1 MSNLRAPRDHEVDLT
16 NCDREP
22 IQFLGCIQNFG
33 FLVGASM
40 DWLIERVSANLP
52 AFVDREPDALLGEPL
67 LSLFPETSVH
77 AIRGRLQIL
86 SSSDGVERLFGFDL
100 FNDGRTFDVAIHVSS
115 GTIVIEAE
123 PATRASGINP
133 GALIKSMISRVQRT
147 EGLEGLYRECVR
159 QLRGITGFDRV
170 MLYRFASSGAGSVV
184 AESVRSGLGSFLGL
198 NYPAADI
205 PVQARRLYVQN
216 QIRII
221 ADVGAVPVPVL
232 PELDPHGRPLD
243 LSLSVLR
250 SVSPIH
256 IEYLSNMGVS
266 ASMSISIVIDGKLWG
281 LFALHHYAPR
291 YLTMEIRSATELFGQ
306 MVALIIDGRLYKEAK
321 RIDEVARDLH
331 DRFIAKL
338 VAASPSLE
346 TISDFAEDM
355 REMVPCDGFVVWAK
369 GEEKTHGTG
378 LSREELQSLTR
389 FLNRAGSGR
398 IYATDELSTFHPPAA
413 DYRSRVSGVLA
424 IPISR
429 SPRDYILFFRR
440 EIVQTVN
447 WAGDPKTKERMIG
460 PNGARLTPRK
470 SFEAWKET
478 VVGKSLPWTESEL
491 RAGESLRV
499 SILEVLLRFNE
510 ESERQQHLA
519 AQRQELLIAEL
530 NHRVRNILSLI
541 RALVV
546 QSKPSAAD
554 VDSFA
559 RIIGGRIQA
568 LARAHDQITS
578 EQFSSTSLQDIVR
591 TEVMAYIG
599 AKQDR
604 VHLEGPD
611 VYVEAMA
618 FSTLALVFHEL
629 VTNSAKYGALS
640 DSSGSVRVIWRIG
653 EDGAC
658 HIEWIENGGPPVPAP
673 KRRGFGSTIIE
684 RSIPHDLGGEAELDF
699 RLSGLRARFRLPSQV
714 FHLVAIAPLP
724 SSAAAA
730 SKEPVTMSSASNLDS
745 LEGLRALMVE
755 DNMIISLDAEQLLM
769 DHGALEVHGAASVAD
784 ARKILDIHEVDVA
797 LLDVNL
803 GSETSFA
810 LVPDLTRR
818 KIPFVFVTGYGE
830 QIELPEDAAKAG
842 TIKKPFDARELVQA
856 IAHAVTRARNG

>member
-1 MSNLRAPRDHEVDLT
+1 MTTSLPSRDHDVDLT

-22 IQFLGCIQNFG
+22 IQFLGRIQSFG
-33 FLVGASM
+33 FLVAASM
-40 DWLIERVSANLP
+40 DWLIERVSANIS
-52 AFVDREPDALLGEPL
+52 AFTPYEPDALLGEPL
-67 LSLFPETSVH
+67 LSLFPEVSVH

-100 FNDGRTFDVAIHVSS
+100 FGDGRLFDVAIHVISS
-115 GTIVIEAE
+115 TLVVEAE
-123 PATRASGINP
+123 PAARSAGINP
-133 GALIKSMISRVQRT
+133 GALIKSMIARVQRT
-147 EGLEGLYRECVR
+147 DGLDGLYRECVR

-170 MLYRFASSGAGSVV
+170 MLYRFAATGAGAVV

-205 PVQARRLYVQN
+205 PAQARRLYVQN

-221 ADVGAVPVPVL
+221 ADVGATPIAVL
-232 PELDPHGRPLD
+232 PELDPYGRPLD

-291 YLTMEIRSATELFGQ
+291 HLTMEIRSATELFGQ
-306 MVALIIDGRLYKEAK
+306 MVSLIIEGRLYKEAK
-321 RIDEVARDLH
+321 RIDEATRELH
-331 DRFIAKL
+331 DRFVSKL
-338 VAASPSLE
+338 VAASPSVE
-346 TISDFAEDM
+346 AVADFAEEL
-355 REMVPCDGFVVWAK
+355 REIIACDGFAVWAK
-369 GEEKTHGTG
+369 GQERTHGVG
-378 LSREELQSLTR
+378 LSREELQSLAR
-389 FLNRAGSGR
+389 FLNRAGSSR
-398 IYATDELSTFHPPAA
+398 VYATDELSAHHAPAA
-413 DYRSRVSGVLA
+413 DYADRVAGVLA

-440 EIVQTVN
+440 EIVQTVT

-478 VVGKSLPWTESEL
+478 VLGKSLPWTESE
-491 RAGESLRV
+491 RKAGESLRV

-510 ESERQQHLA
+510 ESERQQQLA

-546 QSKPSAAD
+546 QSKPSARD
-554 VDSFA
+554 VDGFA

-578 EQFSSTSLQDIVR
+578 EQFSSTSLHDIVR
-591 TEVMAYIG
+591 TEVLAYIG

-604 VHLEGPD
+604 VHLDGPLIC
-611 VYVEAMA
+611 VEAAA

-640 DSSGSVRVIWRIG
+640 DSSGSVHVIWRVD
-653 EDGAC
+653 EDGSC
-658 HIEWIENGGPPVPAP
+658 GIDWIESGGPPVLAP
-673 KRRGFGSTIIE
+673 TRRGFGSTIIE
-684 RSIPHDLGGEAELDF
+684 RSIPHDLGGEARLDF
-699 RLSGLRARFRLPSQV
+699 RLGGLQGHFRLPPQV
-714 FHLVAIAPLP
+714 FHLA
-724 SSAAAA
+724 SAAAA
-730 SKEPVTMSSASNLDS
+730 PTHPIAKEAEPMPIQTGPEALQ
-745 LEGLRALMVE
+745 GLRALILE
-755 DNMIISLDAEQLLM
+755 DNMIISLDAEQLLK
-769 DHGALEVHGAASVAD
+769 DHGASEVHLAASVTE
-784 ARKILDIHEVDVA
+784 ARKLLESHPLDFA

-810 LVPDLTRR
+810 LVPDLARR
-818 KIPFVFVTGYGE
+818 DIPFVFVTGYGE
-830 QIELPEDAAKAG
+830 RIELPESAVGAG
-842 TIKKPFDARELVQA
+842 AIKKPFDAQELVKA
-856 IAHAVTRARNG
+856 IAQALVRQ